1 MVPRAGCSSL
11 ADSCYIPPHQC
22 FHTMRDLPQQPP
34 LLTLFSICCLLCRIC
49 QLTIHL
55 LMCANRLVSS
65 TPLHWRF
72 HLTLAFQLLS
82 VTGAARDVLDM
93 TRWPAEVAFTLPLV
107 CPDWLTS
114 RLTPCHT
121 HGDKG
126 ARTPDLRLAKA
137 SLSQLSYVP
146 VWE

>member
-1 MVPRAGCSSL
+1 
-11 ADSCYIPPHQC
+11 
-22 FHTMRDLPQQPP
+22 
-34 LLTLFSICCLLCRIC
+34 
-49 QLTIHL
+49 
-55 LMCANRLVSS
+55 MCANRLVSS
-65 TPLHWRF
+65 TPLKLVDYPAFACTTAGFFRF
-72 HLTLAFQLLS
+72 TDGLDMARSSAEVTLAS
-82 VTGAARDVLDM
+82 S
-93 TRWPAEVAFTLPLV
+93 FTHPV
-107 CPDWLTS
+107 VRPDCFPS